1 MPSLVGTPLARS
13 RSQLAVA
20 CRLGTPEDVD
30 EARRDFTAAK
40 LADYIKR
47 TVDQAPPLTDE
58 QRERI
63 AALLR
68 PTAIGGAA

>member
-1 MPSLVGTPLARS
+1 MPVSIGPDVAGARS
-13 RSQLAVA
+13 RLGVA
-20 CRLGTPEDVD
+20 CKLGTPADVS
-30 EARRDFTAAK
+30 EARRDLAAAK